1 MTSQLC
7 SFQSRLCV
15 CLWLFVLTLLV
26 PTPGMAFNDTELL
39 PELLRE
45 GIADAPQV
53 DIARARMEQSRAN
66 VQSAKW
72 QLWPT
77 PSVSVELVDA
87 SATDGNYAGDD
98 MVTVLRIQQPIWT
111 AGRLSAD
118 LDQAQAQLDASFA
131 SLGEAQLQLSLD
143 IVAAY
148 SRWLSAWFRYEAWQ
162 RSVREHQRLRD
173 KIARRVAAG
182 ASSRSDLELANER
195 IKLVQADIALAGV
208 SRETALLQLGQLLG
222 SPLAEA
228 RLAQRLPQVLPP
240 EPDITTALAEAEQ
253 TSPSLRR
260 VMEETRVAKAL
271 IRSRKA
277 DNWPEVFVR
286 LEHQKGN
293 FTRLDADSDSRVF
306 FGLQSRF
313 GAGLSTMSRINE
325 AQAILA
331 SAEAQVRATHLA
343 IKEQVRNS
351 YAVLQASQKRVA
363 IIKQVVASAQLIQA
377 SYERQFL
384 AGSKSW
390 LDLMNASRELATSE
404 VQLADADS
412 AQLSASWRL
421 YIYTKGLSGL

>member
-1 MTSQLC
+1 MMST
-7 SFQSRLCV
+7 RLPLIQNRCV
-15 CLWLFVLTLLV
+15 CLWLVLALIV

-39 PELLRE
+39 LELLRE
-45 GIADAPQV
+45 GIANAPRV
-53 DIARARMEQSRAN
+53 EVARSRTEQARVN
-66 VQSAKW
+66 VQSAQW

-77 PSVSVELVDA
+77 PSVSVERVD
-87 SATDGNYAGDD
+87 SSDTDVNYSGDD
-98 MVTVLRIQQPIWT
+98 MVTIWRLQQPLWT

-131 SLGEAQLQLSLD
+131 SLGEAQLQLALD
-143 IVAAY
+143 IVSAY
-148 SRWLSAWFRYEAWQ
+148 SQWLSAWYRYEVWQ
-162 RSVREHQRLRD
+162 RSVKEHQRLRD
-173 KIARRVAAG
+173 KIARRVVAG
-182 ASSRSDLELANER
+182 ASSRNDLELANER
-195 IKLVQADIALAGV
+195 IKLVQADVALARV

-222 SPLAEA
+222 DPVTEN
-228 RLAQRLPQVLPP
+228 RLTQRLPQDLPS
-240 EPDITTALAEAEQ
+240 EIDIATALVEAEQ

-277 DNWPEVFVR
+277 DNWPELFVR

-293 FTRLDADSDSRVF
+293 FARSGAGSDYRVF
-306 FGLQSRF
+306 LGLQSRF
-313 GAGLSTMSRINE
+313 GAGFSTMSQVDE

>member
-1 MTSQLC
+1 MMST
-7 SFQSRLCV
+7 RLPLIQNRCV
-15 CLWLFVLTLLV
+15 CLWLVLALIV

-39 PELLRE
+39 LELLRE
-45 GIADAPQV
+45 GIANAPRV
-53 DIARARMEQSRAN
+53 EVARSRTEQARVN
-66 VQSAKW
+66 VQSAQW

-77 PSVSVELVDA
+77 PSVSVERVD
-87 SATDGNYAGDD
+87 SSDTDVNYSGDD
-98 MVTVLRIQQPIWT
+98 MVTIWRLQQPLWT

-131 SLGEAQLQLSLD
+131 SLGEAQLQLALD
-143 IVAAY
+143 IVSAY
-148 SRWLSAWFRYEAWQ
+148 SQWLSAWYRYEVWQ
-162 RSVREHQRLRD
+162 RSVKEHQRLRD
-173 KIARRVAAG
+173 KIARRVVAG
-182 ASSRSDLELANER
+182 ASSRNDLELANER
-195 IKLVQADIALAGV
+195 IKLVQADVALARV

-222 SPLAEA
+222 DPVTED
-228 RLAQRLPQVLPP
+228 RLTQRLPQDLPS
-240 EPDITTALAEAEQ
+240 EIDIATALVEAEQ

-277 DNWPEVFVR
+277 DNWPELFVR

-293 FTRLDADSDSRVF
+293 FARSGAGSDYRVF
-306 FGLQSRF
+306 LGLQSRF
-313 GAGLSTMSRINE
+313 GAGFSTMSQVDE